1 MLLISLGRESEYELG
16 SQLDIPILQ
25 DCPVYQRVDGHPV
38 ARGYVAGAPNGDGRI
53 LVHGP
58 KSESPV
64 FGLTYWVVI
73 KLSSVSS

>member
-1 MLLISLGRESEYELG
+1 MLLISWAGNQNMNWLPMN
-16 SQLDIPILQ
+16 IPILQ